1 MLHVLH
7 AEPALAAR
15 FTAYRLS
22 RNRQIEEDRIEH
34 LFHASD
40 KRLAQVLWLLAHFG
54 KDGQTERVIP
64 KIRQETLV
72 EMVGTTRSRALGF
85 SQEA

>member
-7 AEPALAAR
+7 AEPALAALC
-15 FTAYRLS
+15 TAYRLS
-22 RNRQIEEDRIEH
+22 RNRRIEEDRIDH

-40 KRLAQVLWLLAHFG
+40 KRLAQVLLLLAHFG
-54 KDGQTERVIP
+54 QDGQTERVIP
-64 KIRQETLV
+64 KIRQETLA